1 MLVLEGLCVTTD
13 PDGRPHLAAMGPA
26 VEERERTS
34 GRITRLVLRP
44 FPESTTAANLV
55 RDGAGVFHLSDDVG
69 LLAATVAGGSAA
81 APALRPAT
89 AVAGFVL
96 DDACMAWEFRCH
108 AIDRSAHRMRID
120 AEVVATHVGRPFLG
134 FNRAAHAVVEA
145 AILVTRLHLLPA
157 AEVHGRMADLAVLVE
172 KTGGVRE
179 QEAFALLQDRVGK
192 PPA

>member
-1 MLVLEGLCVTTD
+1 MTTD

-26 VEERERTS
+26 VEEGERAT

-44 FPESTTAANLV
+44 FPESTTAANLAGV
-55 RDGAGVFHLSDDVG
+55 GAGVFHLTDDVG
-69 LLAATVAGGSAA
+69 LVAAIVAGPSAT

-96 DDACMAWEFRCH
+96 DDACLAWEFRCR
-108 AIDRSAHRMRID
+108 AIDRTEHRLRID

-134 FNRAAHAVVEA
+134 FNRAAHAVIEA

-157 AEVHGRMADLAVLVE
+157 ADVHRRMADLAVLVE
-172 KTGGVRE
+172 KTGGARE
-179 QEAFALLQDRVGK
+179 QEAFALLQERVGT